1 MRFYPYLWCAALGV
15 ATLNEPTVFEPVAAD
30 VMSRVTVGEQSL
42 VYTVRRVETWQL
54 IEHPRKDDWT
64 GPPRMLAT
72 APSGLIVVNPALSP
86 EGRLLFFESNVRRP
100 PIAGRDDS
108 DLWVMYRGGNEWSI
122 PEPLGPPFATEYNE
136 HAPTVDANG
145 RLCFNS
151 ARPGGPGRNDI
162 YCGMA
167 TSKEPP
173 RLVAEV
179 SSPDQE
185 SSPWLSSSGNV
196 MLFSSNRPGSLG
208 GWDLYVARKSAT
220 GWLRPQNLGA
230 PVNTPADE
238 TGPTL
243 SSADVRLFFLRNT
256 GGTRKVYSVP
266 FTEDRV
272 R

>member
-1 MRFYPYLWCAALGV
+1 MRFYPY
-15 ATLNEPTVFEPVAAD
+15 
-30 VMSRVTVGEQSL
+30 
-42 VYTVRRVETWQL
+42 VETWQL
-54 IEHPRKDDWT
+54 IEHP

-86 EGRLLFFESNVRRP
+86 DGRMLFF
-100 PIAGRDDS
+100 
-108 DLWVMYRGGNEWSI
+108 
-122 PEPLGPPFATEYNE
+122 
-136 HAPTVDANG
+136 
-145 RLCFNS
+145 
-151 ARPGGPGRNDI
+151 
-162 YCGMA
+162 CGMA

-173 RLVAEV
+173 RLVDAV

-196 MLFSSNRPGSLG
+196 MLFSSNRPGGIG
-208 GWDLYVARKSAT
+208 GWDLYVARKSPS

-243 SSADVRLFFLRNT
+243 SSADTRLFFLRNT
-256 GGTRKVYSVP
+256 GGTRKVYSA
-266 FTEDRV
+266 TLRLAEDRV